1 METQKTLQTPDELV
15 RNGLFTCRNMER
27 ARWSNAKVISED
39 GPPPYKTCITYI
51 YKTYI
56 YKTLQ
61 CLMYEQKKHR
71 DKETPQHITQVYTSQ
86 FSSSLKPSYILGN
99 AGIITVI
106 IIIVIMFKFGNSLF
120 KVHNKYVVVVVYIF
134 EPLCRCLTCVYQKKK
149 SKINGNLCTQLQI
162 FYCDVECK
170 IYIHVFYG

>member
-1 METQKTLQTPDELV
+1 METQNKLQTPDELV

-39 GPPPYKTCITYI
+39 GPPPYKTYNI
-51 YKTYI
+51 YI

-106 IIIVIMFKFGNSLF
+106 IIIVIMFKFGNYLF

-134 EPLCRCLTCVYQKKK
+134 EPLCRCSTCVYQKKIK
-149 SKINGNLCTQLQI
+149 NQWKFVQPTLDFLL
-162 FYCDVECK
+162 
-170 IYIHVFYG
+170 